1 MNVAHNARYHVKFR
15 RRREGKTDFRQRLN
29 LLKSGVPRLVVRHSL
44 NYVTVQLIE
53 YVPEGDHV
61 VFTHSSKN
69 LKKMGWSFGMNN
81 APASY
86 LTGYS
91 AGKESLKRGASRAI
105 LDIGR
110 FKPVRNSRVFAVLKG
125 LVDAG
130 MEVPHSESIL
140 PDEDRIYGKH
150 IDNGMEEEVK
160 KLVAKI
166 DDGEV

>member
-1 MNVAHNARYHVKFR
+1 MAHNARYHVKFR
-15 RRREGKTDFRQRLN
+15 RRREGKTDYRQRLR
-29 LLKSGVPRLVVRHSL
+29 LLKSGSPRLAVRHSL

-61 VFTHSSKN
+61 VFTYSSKN
-69 LKKMGWSFGMNN
+69 LKKMGWPFGMSN

-86 LTGYS
+86 LTGYI
-91 AGKESLKRGASRAI
+91 AGKESLKRGVSGAV

-110 FKPVRNSRVFAVLKG
+110 FKPVKNSKVFAVLKG

-130 MEVPHSESIL
+130 INVPHSDSVL

-160 KLVAKI
+160 KLIALI
-166 DDGEV
+166 DGEKV